1 MRAACYLPPRM
12 PPAANRPSI
21 ALRILNVIEVLG
33 NKLPTPTTLFVIFCL
48 VTLPVSYVADAL
60 DWQVTAV
67 EPRAVVGPDG
77 KPVINPSTGRPKIEL
92 VTQNVVEVRPVRD
105 ENGHPVLDAR
115 NQLKTETVVT
125 DQPRIISVR
134 SLLSADGIYHVLS
147 RMVFNFINFPPLGIV
162 VAVLLGV
169 AVAEKSGLLAA
180 LLRSAGPLVPRP
192 LVTPALV
199 FLGTT
204 SSVASDSGYVVLPPL
219 AAALFISAG
228 RAPLAGIAAVFAGIA
243 GGFSAN
249 IFLTGID
256 PVMSSLSTAAAHA
269 IQPGYTVQPTATW
282 FFAASSGVILSIAGW
297 AVTAWITEPR
307 LARDPD
313 TSGTGVALPPDPLSA
328 AEKRGIGLGL
338 LAMLVILGL
347 FFASILIPGWPLHG
361 TGPSAPRADGRID
374 TVDRWSIAIVPAMFL
389 IFLIPGILFGWST
402 GAVKGEKDVM
412 KMMAQSVGEVAPMIV
427 LAFFAGQFID
437 FLRYSR
443 LDQLTAMTGG
453 KALAS
458 LDMHWSILIVLF
470 ILLTIGLDFMVSSM
484 SAKYTMMA
492 PIFVPM
498 FMLIGLAPEL
508 TQAAYRVADSVV
520 NMITPLNAYLIII
533 LAVIQKYRPQAGI
546 GTILSLMIPY
556 SITFTIVWTIWL
568 LIWVWF
574 GFPLGIGSQLWYQPP
589 ALP

>member
-1 MRAACYLPPRM
+1 MTSPT
-12 PPAANRPSI
+12 NRPSL
-21 ALRILNVIEVLG
+21 ALRVLNVIELVG
-33 NKLPTPTTLFVIFCL
+33 NKLPTPTTLFIIFSL
-48 VTLPVSYVADAL
+48 IVLPVSYVADAV
-60 DWQVTAV
+60 DWEVTAM
-67 EPRAVVGPDG
+67 EPRAVLGADG
-77 KPVINPSTGRPKIEL
+77 KPAINPSTGRPEIEL
-92 VTQNVVEVRPVRD
+92 VPQRVFEVRPVRD
-105 ENGHPVLDAR
+105 AQGHAVLDER
-115 NQLKTETVVT
+115 NHLKTESVATE
-125 DQPRIISVR
+125 QPRIITAR
-134 SLLSADGIYHVLS
+134 SLLSADGIYHIIS

-162 VAVLLGV
+162 VSVLLGV
-169 AVAEKSGLLAA
+169 SIAEKSGLLAA
-180 LLRSAGPLVPRP
+180 LLRSVGPLVPKP

-256 PVMSSLSTAAAHA
+256 PVMSSLSTAAAHT

-282 FFAASSGVILSIAGW
+282 FFAASSGLILSVAGW
-297 AVTAWITEPR
+297 AVTSWITEPR

-313 TSGTGVALPPDPLSA
+313 TSGTGIAQPPEPLTR
-328 AEKRGIGLGL
+328 AEKRGIMLAGG
-338 LAMLVILGL
+338 AMLIILGL

-361 TGPSAPRADGRID
+361 TGPAAPRADGRID
-374 TVDRWSIAIVPAMFL
+374 TVDRWSVAIVPTMFL
-389 IFLIPGILFGWST
+389 IFLIPGILYGLST
-402 GAVKGEKDVM
+402 REIKGEKDVM
-412 KMMAQSVGEVAPMIV
+412 RMMGQSIGEVAPMIV

-443 LDQLTAMTGG
+443 LDQMTAMTGG

-458 LDMHWSILIVLF
+458 LDMHWALLIVLF
-470 ILLTIGLDFMVSSM
+470 IALTIGLDFMVSSM

-533 LAVIQKYRPQAGI
+533 LAVVQKYRPQAGI

-556 SITFTIVWTIWL
+556 SITFSIVWTIWL
-568 LIWVWF
+568 LIWV
-574 GFPLGIGSQLWYQPP
+574 GLGMPLGIGSALWYQP
-589 ALP
+589 AM

>member
-1 MRAACYLPPRM
+1 
-12 PPAANRPSI
+12 
-21 ALRILNVIEVLG
+21 LRILNMIEVFG
-33 NKLPTPTTLFVIFCL
+33 NQLPTPTTLFIIFS
-48 VTLPVSYVADAL
+48 VFVLPASYVADRV
-60 DWQVTAV
+60 DWEVGAV
-67 EPRAVVGPDG
+67 EPRAVIGPDG
-77 KPVINPSTGRPKIEL
+77 HAVINPSTGRPKIEL
-92 VTQNVVEVRPVRD
+92 VPQMTVEVRPVRD
-105 ENGHPVLDAR
+105 EQGHPVLDAN
-115 NQLKTETVVT
+115 NQLRTESVVT
-125 DQPRIISVR
+125 DQPRVITAR
-134 SLLSADGIYHVLS
+134 SLLSADGIYHIVS

-169 AVAEKSGLLAA
+169 SIAEKTGLIAA
-180 LLRSAGPLVPRP
+180 LLRAVGPFVPKP

-256 PVMSSLSTAAAHA
+256 PVMSSLSTAAAHT
-269 IQPGYTVQPTATW
+269 IEPGYTVQPTATW
-282 FFAASSGVILSIAGW
+282 FFAASSGFILSIAGW
-297 AVTAWITEPR
+297 AVTSWITEPR
-307 LARDPD
+307 LARDPE
-313 TSGTGVALPPDPLSA
+313 TSGTGIAQPSEPLTR
-328 AEKRGIGLGL
+328 AEKRGIIMGG
-338 LAMLVILGL
+338 LAMLIILGL
-347 FFASILIPGWPLHG
+347 FFASVLIPGWPLYG
-361 TGPSAPRADGRID
+361 TGPSAPRADGTIT
-374 TVDRWSIAIVPAMFL
+374 TVARWSVAIVPLMFL
-389 IFLIPGILFGWST
+389 VFLIPGILYGWST
-402 GAVKGEKDVM
+402 RAIKDGWGGEKDIM
-412 KMMAQSVGEVAPMIV
+412 RMMGQSIGDVAPMIV

-443 LDQLTAMTGG
+443 LDQMTAMTGG

-458 LDMHWSILIVLF
+458 LDMHWSLLLVLF
-470 ILLTIGLDFMVSSM
+470 IALTIALDFVVSSM

-498 FMLIGLAPEL
+498 FMLIGVAPEL

-533 LAVIQKYRPQAGI
+533 LAVVQKYRPQAGI

-556 SITFTIVWTIWL
+556 SVTFSIVWTVWL
-568 LIWVWF
+568 LIWVGF
-574 GFPLGIGSQLWYQPP
+574 GWPLGLDSALWYDPTP
-589 ALP
+589 

>member
-1 MRAACYLPPRM
+1 M
-12 PPAANRPSI
+12 PPPATRPGL
-21 ALRILNVIEVLG
+21 ALRILNVIEVFG

-48 VTLPVSYVADAL
+48 AALPVSYLADAL
-60 DWQVTAV
+60 DWEVAAV
-67 EPRAVVGPDG
+67 EPRAVMGPDG
-77 KPVINPSTGRPKIEL
+77 KPVIDPSTGRPEIKL
-92 VTQNVVEVRPVRD
+92 APQKVVEVRPVRD
-105 ENGHPVLDAR
+105 RDGHPVLDAN
-115 NQLKTETVVT
+115 NQLRTESVVT
-125 DQPRIISVR
+125 DQPRLITVR
-134 SLLSADGIYHVLS
+134 SLLSADGIYHILS
-147 RMVFNFINFPPLGIV
+147 RMVFNFINFAPLGIV
-162 VAVLLGV
+162 ISVLLGV
-169 AVAEKSGLLAA
+169 AVAEKSGLIAA
-180 LLRSAGPLVPRP
+180 LLRSVGPLVPKP

-204 SSVASDSGYVVLPPL
+204 SSVASDAGYVVLPPL
-219 AAALFISAG
+219 AAALFVSAG

-249 IFLTGID
+249 VFLTGID
-256 PVMSSLSTAAAHA
+256 PVMSSLSTSAAQT
-269 IQPGYTVQPTATW
+269 IEPGYVVQPTATW
-282 FFAASSGVILSIAGW
+282 FFAASLGLILSLAGW

-313 TSGTGVALPPDPLSA
+313 TSGTGLAQPPEPLSR
-328 AEKRGIGLGL
+328 AEKRGLVLAG
-338 LAMLVILGL
+338 LAMVVIFGL
-347 FFASILIPGWPLHG
+347 FAASILIPGWPLHG
-361 TGPSAPRADGRID
+361 TGPSAPRADGRVD
-374 TVDRWSIAIVPAMFL
+374 TVNRWSVAIVPTMFL
-389 IFLIPGILFGWST
+389 VFLVPGILYGLAT

-412 KMMAQSVGEVAPMIV
+412 RMMGQSVGEVAPIIV

-437 FLRYSR
+437 FLKYSR
-443 LDQLTAMTGG
+443 LDQMTAMTGG

-458 LDMHWSILIVLF
+458 LDMHWTLLIVLF

-533 LAVIQKYRPQAGI
+533 LAVIQKYRPKAGI

-556 SITFTIVWTIWL
+556 SITFTIVWTVWL
-568 LIWVWF
+568 LIWVWA
-574 GFPLGIGSQLWYQPP
+574 GLPLGIGSRLWYSPA

>member
-1 MRAACYLPPRM
+1 M
-12 PPAANRPSI
+12 PPSTKRPGL
-21 ALRILNVIEVLG
+21 ALRILIVIEVLG
-33 NKLPTPTTLFVIFCL
+33 NKLPTPTTLFIIFSL
-48 VTLPVSYVADAL
+48 LILPISWVASSVG
-60 DWQVTAV
+60 WEVTAV
-67 EPRAVVGPDG
+67 EPRAVVGADG
-77 KPVINPSTGRPKIEL
+77 KPVINPSTGRPKVEL
-92 VTQNVVEVRPVRD
+92 AVQNVVEVRPVRD
-105 ENGHPVLDAR
+105 QSGHPVLDAR
-115 NQLKTETVVT
+115 NRLKTESVVT
-125 DQPRIISVR
+125 DQPRVITAR
-134 SLLSADGIYHVLS
+134 NLLSADGIYHIAS
-147 RMVFNFINFPPLGIV
+147 RMVFNFINFAPLGIV
-162 VAVLLGV
+162 ISVLLGV
-169 AVAEKSGLLAA
+169 AVAEKTGLIAA
-180 LLRSAGPLVPRP
+180 LLRSVGPLVPRS

-256 PVMSSLSTAAAHA
+256 PVMSSLSTTAAQT

-282 FFAASSGVILSIAGW
+282 FFAASSGLILSLVGW

-313 TSGTGVALPPDPLSA
+313 TSGSGVAQPPELLRSA
-328 AEKRGIGLGL
+328 ERRGIMLAG

-347 FFASILIPGWPLHG
+347 FFASIFIPGGPLYG

-374 TVDRWSIAIVPAMFL
+374 TVDRWSVAIVPTMFL
-389 IFLIPGILFGWST
+389 IFLIPGILYGLAT

-412 KMMAQSVGEVAPMIV
+412 RMMGQSIGEVAPMIV

-437 FLRYSR
+437 FLKYSR
-443 LDQLTAMTGG
+443 FDQMTAMTGG
-453 KALAS
+453 KLLAS
-458 LDMHWSILIVLF
+458 LDMHWSLLIVLF
-470 ILLTIGLDFMVSSM
+470 ILLTVALDFLVSSM

-568 LIWVWF
+568 LIWV
-574 GFPLGIGSQLWYQPP
+574 GAGLPLGIDSQLWYDP
-589 ALP
+589 APLP

>member
-1 MRAACYLPPRM
+1 M
-12 PPAANRPSI
+12 PPPGEKRPSL
-21 ALRILNVIEVLG
+21 ALRVLNGIEWLG
-33 NKLPTPTTLFVIFCL
+33 NKLPTPTTLFIIFCL
-48 VTLPVSYVADAL
+48 VALPVSYVAHVV

-67 EPRAVVGPDG
+67 EPRAVIGPDH

-92 VTQNVVEVRPVRD
+92 VPQRIVQVRPL
-105 ENGHPVLDAR
+105 LDAQGQPILDER
-115 NQLKTETVVT
+115 NQLKTESVVT
-125 DQPRIISVR
+125 DEPRVITAR
-134 SLLSADGIYHVLS
+134 SLVSPDGIYHILS

-162 VAVLLGV
+162 VVVLLGV
-169 AVAEKSGLLAA
+169 AVAEKSGLIAA
-180 LLRSAGPLVPRP
+180 LLRSVGPLVPRP

-219 AAALFISAG
+219 AAALFVSAG

-256 PVMSSLSTAAAHA
+256 PVMSSLSTAAAHT

-282 FFAASSGVILSIAGW
+282 FFAASSGIILSIAGW

-307 LARDPD
+307 LARDPG
-313 TSGTGVALPPDPLSA
+313 TSGTGIAQPPEPLNR
-328 AEKRGIGLGL
+328 AEKRGLVLAGL
-338 LAMLVILGL
+338 AVLVILGL
-347 FFASILIPGWPLHG
+347 FFACILIPGWPLHG
-361 TGPSAPRADGRID
+361 TGPAAPRADGRID
-374 TVDRWSIAIVPAMFL
+374 TVDRWSVAIVPTMFL
-389 IFLIPGILFGWST
+389 VFLVPGILYGWST

-412 KMMAQSVGEVAPMIV
+412 NMMGQSIGEVAPMIV

-443 LDQLTAMTGG
+443 LDQMTAMTGG

-458 LDMHWSILIVLF
+458 LDMHWSLLIVLF
-470 ILLTIGLDFMVSSM
+470 ILLTIALDFMVSSM

-533 LAVIQKYRPQAGI
+533 LAVVQRYKPEAGI
-546 GTILSLMIPY
+546 GTILSLMVPY
-556 SITFTIVWTIWL
+556 SVTFSIVWTVWL
-568 LIWVWF
+568 LIWV
-574 GFPLGIGSQLWYQPP
+574 GMGLPLGIESALWYQPTSP
-589 ALP
+589 

>member
-1 MRAACYLPPRM
+1 MQNS
-12 PPAANRPSI
+12 ANRPGL
-21 ALRILNVIEVLG
+21 ALRILNVIEIVG
-33 NKLPTPTTLFVIFCL
+33 NKLPTPTTLFIIFSL
-48 VTLPVSYVADAL
+48 IVLPVSYIADAVN
-60 DWQVTAV
+60 WEVGAV
-67 EPRAVVGPDG
+67 EPRAVVDASGA
-77 KPVINPSTGRPKIEL
+77 PVINESTGRPKIEL
-92 VTQNVVEVRPVRD
+92 VPQKVVEVRPVRD
-105 ENGHPVLDAR
+105 EQGHPVLDAS
-115 NQLKTETVVT
+115 NQLRTESVVT
-125 DQPRIISVR
+125 DQPRVIAAR
-134 SLLSADGIYHVLS
+134 SLLSADGIYHMVS
-147 RMVFNFINFPPLGIV
+147 RLVFNFINFPPLGMV
-162 VAVLLGV
+162 VVVLLGV
-169 AVAEKSGLLAA
+169 SIAEKAGLIAV
-180 LLRSAGPLVPRP
+180 LLRAVGPFIPKP

-256 PVMSSLSTAAAHA
+256 PVMSSLSTSAAHIIA
-269 IQPGYTVQPTATW
+269 PNYTVQPTATW

-313 TSGTGVALPPDPLSA
+313 TSGTGIAQPPQPLSH
-328 AEKRGIGLGL
+328 AEKRGIM
-338 LAMLVILGL
+338 LAVLATLVLLGL
-347 FFASILIPGWPLHG
+347 FFASIFIPGWPLHG
-361 TGPSAPRADGRID
+361 TGPSGPRADGTTP
-374 TVDRWSIAIVPAMFL
+374 TVARWSVAIVPLMFL
-389 IFLIPGILFGWST
+389 LFLIPGILYGWST
-402 GAVKGEKDVM
+402 RAIKDGLCGEKDIM
-412 KMMAQSVGEVAPMIV
+412 KMMGQSIGEVAPMIV

-443 LDQLTAMTGG
+443 LDQMTAMTGG

-458 LDMHWSILIVLF
+458 LDMHWSLLLVLF
-470 ILLTIGLDFMVSSM
+470 IALTIALDFVVSSM

-498 FMLIGLAPEL
+498 FMLIGVAPEL

-533 LAVIQKYRPQAGI
+533 LAVVQKYRPQAGI

-556 SITFTIVWTIWL
+556 SVTFSIVWTVWL
-568 LIWVWF
+568 LLWVYF
-574 GFPLGIGSQLWYQPP
+574 GLPLGIGSALWYHP
-589 ALP
+589 AT

>member
-1 MRAACYLPPRM
+1 M
-12 PPAANRPSI
+12 PPSTPRPSLP
-21 ALRILNVIEVLG
+21 LRILNVIEVLG
-33 NKLPTPTTLFVIFCL
+33 NKLPTPTTLFIIFSIL
-48 VTLPVSYVADAL
+48 ILPISYIGHSL
-60 DWQVTAV
+60 GWEVTAV
-67 EPRAVVGPDG
+67 EPRAVMGSDG
-77 KPVINPSTGRPKIEL
+77 KPVINPSTGRPKVEL
-92 VTQNVVEVRPVRD
+92 AVQNVVEVRPVRD
-105 ENGHPVLDAR
+105 EDGHPVLDANDR
-115 NQLKTETVVT
+115 LKTESVVT
-125 DQPRIISVR
+125 DQPRVITAR
-134 SLLSADGIYHVLS
+134 SLLSADGIYHIAS
-147 RMVFNFINFPPLGIV
+147 RLVFNFINFAPLGIV
-162 VAVLLGV
+162 ISVLLGV
-169 AVAEKSGLLAA
+169 AVAEKTGLIAA
-180 LLRSAGPLVPRP
+180 LLRSVGPLVPKP

-256 PVMSSLSTAAAHA
+256 PVMSSLSTAAAHT
-269 IQPGYTVQPTATW
+269 IEPGYTVQPTATW
-282 FFAASSGVILSIAGW
+282 FFAASSGLILSLAGW

-307 LARDPD
+307 LSRDPD
-313 TSGTGVALPPDPLSA
+313 TSGTGIAQPPDPLTS
-328 AEKRGIGLGL
+328 AEKRGIMLGG
-338 LAMLVILGL
+338 LAMLAILGL
-347 FFASILIPGWPLHG
+347 FLASIFIPGWPLHG

-374 TVDRWSIAIVPAMFL
+374 TVDRWSVAIVPTMFL
-389 IFLIPGILFGWST
+389 IFLIPGVLYGLAT
-402 GAVKGEKDVM
+402 GTVKGEKDVM
-412 KMMAQSVGEVAPMIV
+412 KMMGQSIGEVAPMIV

-437 FLRYSR
+437 FLKYSR
-443 LDQLTAMTGG
+443 FDQMTAMTGG
-453 KALAS
+453 KLLAS
-458 LDMHWSILIVLF
+458 LDMHWSLLIVLF
-470 ILLTIGLDFMVSSM
+470 ILLTVALDFLVSSM

-568 LIWVWF
+568 LIWVGM
-574 GFPLGIGSQLWYQPP
+574 GFPLGIDSRLWYHPTQAP
-589 ALP
+589 